1 MLTFGGAFD
10 QSREAPFGVTSNQP
24 CQQKIRLTKYPEGV
38 ILNMEKRRPHYDLK
52 AILAQ
57 MTCVES
63 MNLTMSAQQGIRV
76 AGMTRNEALAV
87 ITQLS
92 AINFYKSM
100 TTHQSHRVWQDVYRA
115 KWREK
120 LLYVKFQQA
129 EEYFIVSFKEL

>member
-1 MLTFGGAFD
+1 
-10 QSREAPFGVTSNQP
+10 
-24 CQQKIRLTKYPEGV
+24 
-38 ILNMEKRRPHYDLK
+38 MEKRRPHYDLK

-57 MTCVES
+57 MTCVEN

-92 AINFYKSM
+92 AANFYKSM
-100 TTHQSHRVWQDVYRA
+100 TTHQSHRVWQDVYHA

-120 LLYVKFQQA
+120 LFYVKFQQA
-129 EEYFIVSFKEL
+129 GEYFVVSFKEL